1 MINLCQL
8 GLSKNNRKRNCDNWK
23 FEGAENFVD
32 ATYKNQ
38 ANHPF
43 DHFILL
49 PSPKD
54 TDFMKTFQVDNNVG

>member
-1 MINLCQL
+1 MSIGFVQ
-8 GLSKNNRKRNCDNWK
+8 KQQTTEKRNCDNWK
-23 FEGAENFVD
+23 FEGAENFVE

-54 TDFMKTFQVDNNVG
+54 TDFMKIFQVDNNVGR